1 MHRCFATVIE
11 PLLAGLGSRTIA
23 EVGAGHGRVTAR
35 ILRAATRGDITIHAI
50 EPYPTPELLRL
61 AREDPRV
68 EVHAA
73 RGADALG
80 AIGAVDLVLLDG
92 DPNWSTTHAELAVVA
107 ARSREA
113 GRPTSVIVVHNVH
126 WPFGRRDGY
135 HAAHV
140 PEDALRR
147 PSAEAGLLPGRAR
160 PADDG
165 LRLVPFVALDE
176 GGPRNGVLT
185 AVDDFVA
192 GDRGEW
198 ELVELPGFGGTA
210 VLADTARLAH
220 DPRLRGVLAAL
231 RSPDAVRRAGRR
243 AEAGRIEAELRTL
256 ATATESAALETV
268 RASVRRLE
276 RELAAA
282 AAHGGEVLAARL
294 ATLGDERDRLRGE
307 VRELLEHRASD
318 IAGRRQIERLEAQ
331 IAQHERAAAQITAER
346 DEQGRAATELRV
358 RLEHA
363 RTELDARGAALEEA
377 TGALAAARRSGDEQ
391 TRRIAE
397 LGETERLLTGRLV
410 HLEDNVAAAHAELA
424 ESRAATSELAQQV
437 AHARRCAQQAAEFVR
452 AARSTRRARFGAAL
466 WHAVGR
472 SEHAAPVR
480 LDRALALLDRDERR
494 LTAGAEAAPAPE
506 SDPLTAI
513 ARGAQD
519 RRD

>member
-11 PLLAGLGSRTIA
+11 PLLIGLGSRTIA

-113 GRPTSVIVVHNVH
+113 GRPTPVIVVHNVH

-140 PEDALRR
+140 PEAALRR

-160 PADDG
+160 PAD
-165 LRLVPFVALDE
+165 
-176 GGPRNGVLT
+176 
-185 AVDDFVA
+185 DDFVA

-256 ATATESAALETV
+256 ATATESAALETL

-282 AAHGGEVLAARL
+282 TAHGGEVLATRL

-331 IAQHERAAAQITAER
+331 IAQHERAAAQIAAER

-377 TGALAAARRSGDEQ
+377 TGALAAARRSRDEQ

-424 ESRAATSELAQQV
+424 ESRAARSELAQQV

-513 ARGAQD
+513 ARGAHD